1 MAIGDLATVQ
11 YLLEQVQTCRLDISA
26 QAQRCGDNF
35 FVNSPRLRTV
45 LGVIVSHRFLSFFY
59 GFLSL
64 FFIFVRKSLGADDA
78 LRRTPLHYACHQGS
92 IEVVEAL
99 LEAGADT
106 MSRDAQDAIGSMLFN
121 AFHIYIL

>member
-1 MAIGDLATVQ
+1 M
-11 YLLEQVQTCRLDISA
+11 
-26 QAQRCGDNF
+26 
-35 FVNSPRLRTV
+35 NSPGLRTV

-59 GFLSL
+59 GFLSFFLSL
-64 FFIFVRKSLGADDA
+64 FFIFLRKSLGADDA